1 MPARPRNSALL
12 RQVNDRI
19 LEVSAGWGSP
29 AEPIGF
35 LCECGDLDCT
45 AVVTITVDEFR
56 EAARVP
62 NRLLVAR
69 GHEVPEADAV
79 VERVDAYFIVDRAA
93 ALAG

>member
-1 MPARPRNSALL
+1 
-12 RQVNDRI
+12 
-19 LEVSAGWGSP
+19 
-29 AEPIGF
+29 
-35 LCECGDLDCT
+35 
-45 AVVTITVDEFR
+45 VVTITVDEFR